1 MADSDIVIIYEIIYF
16 VEPQKGYSYYDLERY
31 AYENNKEDWLAVLKN
46 RRSRRTIALYLRSK
60 RRTDGVPYK
69 NFFGYTPEEIEKM
82 KNRPKFSDT
91 ELKKPLK

>member
-1 MADSDIVIIYEIIYF
+1 MFSTSNMADSDIDIIDEIIDF

-31 AYENNKEDWLAVLKN
+31 AYENNKEDWLALLRN

-69 NFFGYTPEEIEKM
+69 NFFGYTPEEIKEM
-82 KNRPKFSDT
+82 ENRS
-91 ELKKPLK
+91 KKKKD